1 MKILHKLLILLGF
14 LTVGYIAV
22 VTVFTIPKIND
33 TIYALEERNG
43 KEILNKMVTLASNVT
58 KDLEA
63 FKKRE
68 LENHKEKLKD
78 LTSVAYSIINAKYQ
92 QSKSKNIS
100 TVLKQRAKELKTML
114 LDTYNKNKNSMS
126 EKDLKTKIIE
136 FAKEYRH
143 SDGVGYFWINDMK
156 PNMIMHPIVTE
167 LNDKYIGDYAD
178 PNGVKLF
185 SEMVKLCKKNGSGT
199 VKYQWLNPKTR
210 VVEDKISFVFTF
222 EPYDWVIGTGEY
234 YSVLN
239 EKLKNDVKEL
249 VRELRYGDDN
259 YFFIVD
265 YSLKILSNSNIK
277 DGNLFVTDLLKTT
290 KNKGEGFIT
299 YKRDAHEKLTFAKD
313 FKNWEFLI
321 ATGINIEKI
330 EQHVKIRKQRLFTQF
345 ENMAKKTIIGK
356 TGYIYAFS
364 KDGKMIIHP
373 NSYIKKID
381 FRTLKN
387 PTTSNS
393 LFDDLV
399 RASKTTKELRYKW
412 NRPDDKKNYI
422 YDKISWIEYIPSLE
436 IYVASSAYEDDFKD
450 TAYGLMDKMLIISLI
465 AAVISFFISLI
476 VLKKILNP
484 LTLLSNLTHKVAKG
498 DYSAVAK
505 ETSSDEIGYLAKD
518 FNKMTET
525 IKNQIDNLDEK
536 IKQKTFKLEESKEE
550 IMSINSSLKQ
560 RVKEEVEKNRAK
572 EQKLIEQN
580 KLAQMGEMLSM
591 IAHQWRQP
599 LTAIS
604 ATSSAIELKA
614 KLNKLDSKTATE
626 LSQNINKY
634 TQHLSKTIDDFRN
647 FFKKKKRKEIATLES
662 IVEGTLL
669 IAKPAIE
676 NKNIKITTT
685 FACNKEIESHPSEI
699 KQVVL
704 NLIQNA
710 TDALLET
717 NPTNPTIDITTT
729 CKEDKKILTIK
740 DNGGG
745 IPKKIIDKIFEPYF
759 STKFEKDGTGL
770 GLYMSKTIIEK
781 HCGGELHVTND
792 KDGAVFTIEI

>member
-1 MKILHKLLILLGF
+1 
-14 LTVGYIAV
+14 
-22 VTVFTIPKIND
+22 
-33 TIYALEERNG
+33 
-43 KEILNKMVTLASNVT
+43 
-58 KDLEA
+58 
-63 FKKRE
+63 
-68 LENHKEKLKD
+68 
-78 LTSVAYSIINAKYQ
+78 
-92 QSKSKNIS
+92 
-100 TVLKQRAKELKTML
+100 
-114 LDTYNKNKNSMS
+114 
-126 EKDLKTKIIE
+126 
-136 FAKEYRH
+136 
-143 SDGVGYFWINDMK
+143 MK
-156 PNMIMHPIVTE
+156 PNMIMHPIITE
-167 LNDKYIGDYAD
+167 LNNKYIGDYAD

-185 SEMVKLCKKNGSGT
+185 SEMVKLCKKDSNGVVT
-199 VKYQWLNPKTR
+199 YQWLNPKTK

-222 EPYDWVIGTGEY
+222 EPYDWIIGTGEY

-239 EKLKNDVKEL
+239 EKLKKDVKEL
-249 VRELRYGDDN
+249 VRELQYGDDN

-265 YSLKILSNSNIK
+265 YNLKMLSHPDIK
-277 DGNLFVTDLLKTT
+277 DGTDISQLKDTDGNLFVTDLLKTT
-290 KNKGEGFIT
+290 QNKGESFAI
-299 YKRDAHEKLTFAKD
+299 YKKDKHEKLTFAKD
-313 FKNWEFLI
+313 FQNWKFLI
-321 ATGINIEKI
+321 ATGIHIDKI
-330 EQHVKIRKQRLFTQF
+330 KQHVKTRKQELFTQF
-345 ENMAKKTIIGK
+345 EDMAKKTVIGK
-356 TGYIYAFS
+356 SGYIYAFS

-373 NSYIKKID
+373 NSYIKKVD
-381 FRTLKN
+381 FKTLKN
-387 PTTSNS
+387 PTTSNN
-393 LFDDLV
+393 LFEDLIK
-399 RASKTTKELRYKW
+399 ASKTTKELRYKW

-436 IYVASSAYEDDFKD
+436 MYVASSAYEDDFKD
-450 TAYGLMDKMLIISLI
+450 TANTLIDNILIIGLI
-465 AAVISFFISLI
+465 AATISFFISLI

-484 LTLLSNLTHKVAKG
+484 LTLLSNLIHKVAKG
-498 DYSAVAK
+498 DYSAVAD
-505 ETSSDEIGYLAKD
+505 ETSSDEIGHLAKD
-518 FNKMTET
+518 FNKMAKT
-525 IKNQIDNLDEK
+525 IKDQIANLDKK
-536 IKQKTFKLEESKEE
+536 IKEKTFKLEESKEE
-550 IMSINSSLKQ
+550 IMLINSSLEQK
-560 RVKEEVEKNRAK
+560 VKEEVEKNRAK

-614 KLNKLDSKTATE
+614 NLNKLDKDTAIE

-676 NKNIKITTT
+676 NKNIKITTSFT
-685 FACNKEIESHPSEI
+685 CNKEIESHPSEI

-717 NPTNPTIDITTT
+717 NPTSPTIEITTT

-745 IPKKIIDKIFEPYF
+745 IPEKIIDKIFEPYF
-759 STKFEKDGTGL
+759 STKFEKNGTGL

-781 HCGGELHVTND
+781 HCGGELHVAND